1 MEVSVHIPY
10 THMRACETVCI
21 SCSVVS
27 DSLRPHGL
35 YPTRLLCQWDSP
47 GKNTGVG
54 CHFLLQW
61 INQFSG
67 LCPWQVPGGAVA
79 MQDITTEGNW
89 VQGIRDLT
97 VLFFTTACEPTITS
111 LQKIENKSVCFHGT
125 PRGTQRFL
133 FGPTLPPAE
142 CKYQFQAWG
151 ECDLNTALKTRT
163 GSLKRALHNADC
175 QKTVTISKPCGK
187 LTKSKPQGRFC
198 LWTIILIW
206 MDWGAQAGSSDV
218 QIFHKEVL
226 DESP

>member
-1 MEVSVHIPY
+1 
-10 THMRACETVCI
+10 
-21 SCSVVS
+21 
-27 DSLRPHGL
+27 
-35 YPTRLLCQWDSP
+35 
-47 GKNTGVG
+47 
-54 CHFLLQW
+54 
-61 INQFSG
+61 
-67 LCPWQVPGGAVA
+67 
-79 MQDITTEGNW
+79 MQNITTEGNW
-89 VQGIRDLT
+89 VQGIWDLT

-187 LTKSKPQGRFC
+187 LTKSKPQGRF
-198 LWTIILIW
+198 LSLNHNFNLN
-206 MDWGAQAGSSDV
+206 GLRGSGR
-218 QIFHKEVL
+218 IFRCANFPQGSLE
-226 DESP
+226 